1 VSAINFAIAAA
12 GYNVAVFNL
21 FTGTIPLDSTSLL
34 PPTTYQWSP
43 VTFDPLTPADGITLL
58 KSQHPSLK
66 ETLQE
71 PRISILFETFGNVPR
86 VWELF
91 SRELEKNPTAF
102 SSTKSVVELCNAF
115 AQLDERW
122 TIPIQQLHTAIL
134 VMVQRWTMADIEA
147 LRKPEIDRVVKI
159 LLYEG
164 RLFTREGGTFYVP
177 LIFLRNSVKA
187 LAQEDPCREIFLEY
201 ANKCLK
207 GQFDD
212 RKFERFCLSYLVIKF
227 NMFVTAK
234 LDGVC
239 LAQLFKGAWMKKVSK
254 KGLIRIGDNPI
265 GETFF
270 PAQLT
275 HSRTRKHMVLLNAP
289 MDIRDEIPI
298 AFWVG
303 KSDSHQ
309 DALLLLPDNV
319 SIHLEMKFATVQ
331 GACIGNDQ
339 TSFTHEQELAENS
352 PVRQMNS
359 FFLYITNQRLKKET
373 MKELMHDRSF
383 IVCANNFSEFYSG
396 IFSFVTKL
404 C

>member
-1 VSAINFAIAAA
+1 MWQFSTCSRARFLSTPRHCCHQLHINGVRSPSI
-12 GYNVAVFNL
+12 L
-21 FTGTIPLDSTSLL
+21 WHLL
-34 PPTTYQWSP
+34 MELHCSSHNIIHWRKPYSKP
-43 VTFDPLTPADGITLL
+43 
-58 KSQHPSLK
+58 H
-66 ETLQE
+66 
-71 PRISILFETFGNVPR
+71 ISILLETFGNVPR

-115 AQLDERW
+115 AQLVERW

-187 LAQEDPCREIFLEY
+187 LAQEDPCREIFIEY

-212 RKFERFCLSYLVIKF
+212 RIFERFCLSYLVMKF
-227 NMFVTAK
+227 NVFVTAK

-270 PAQLT
+270 LAQLT
-275 HSRTRKHMVLLNAP
+275 SFQNAKTYGIIKRTF

-339 TSFTHEQELAENS
+339 NSFTHKQEMAENS

-359 FFLYITNQRLKKET
+359 FFLYITNQRLNKET

-383 IVCANNFSEFYSG
+383 IVCANNFSEFFSG